1 MLSFIY
7 VSNYL
12 IKGVLMEVTRRGFL
26 KLSGIV
32 GASSALGLNFKPVN
46 AYAAEINK
54 MNRLKSAKQY
64 TTVCAYCS
72 CGCGLICS
80 VDNKTG
86 KVFNIEGNPEHP
98 ISEGSLCAKG
108 AGFFDLTEA
117 NNYRL
122 KKVQYRAPY
131 SDKWEVKDWN
141 WAMNRIA
148 RLTKDA
154 RDKDFVVRNK
164 QGQLVNRAESV
175 AHLGSSNI
183 DNEECWLISASV
195 RAMGL
200 VYIDHQ
206 ARI

>member
-1 MLSFIY
+1 
-7 VSNYL
+7 
-12 IKGVLMEVTRRGFL
+12 MEITRRGFL
-26 KLSGIV
+26 ALSGAV
-32 GASSALGLNFKPVN
+32 GAQAALGLNLIPTK
-46 AYAAEINK
+46 AYASELSK
-54 MNRLKSAKQY
+54 MNRIKAAKQY

-80 VDNKTG
+80 VDKITG
-86 KVFNIEGNPEHP
+86 KIFNIEGDPENP
-98 ISEGSLCAKG
+98 INEGALCAKG

-117 NNYRL
+117 NKFRL
-122 KKVQYRAPY
+122 TKIQYRAPY
-131 SDKWEVKDWN
+131 SDKWEVKDWD

-148 RLTKDA
+148 RITKDA
-154 RDKDFVVRNK
+154 RDKDFVVRNSK
-164 QGQLVNRAESV
+164 GQLVNRCETV